1 MGLGGES
8 DSLTPAQGNTQG
20 TERRNSPGAE
30 LQLWSCST
38 ETLILWHLLLRELN
52 KEERKAA
59 ASLSLI
65 GPVVLSRGACD

>member
-1 MGLGGES
+1 MGVGGES
-8 DSLTPAQGNTQG
+8 DSMTPAQG

-38 ETLILWHLLLRELN
+38 ETLMLWHLLLRELN
-52 KEERKAA
+52 EERKAA

-65 GPVVLSRGACD
+65 GRVVLSRGACE